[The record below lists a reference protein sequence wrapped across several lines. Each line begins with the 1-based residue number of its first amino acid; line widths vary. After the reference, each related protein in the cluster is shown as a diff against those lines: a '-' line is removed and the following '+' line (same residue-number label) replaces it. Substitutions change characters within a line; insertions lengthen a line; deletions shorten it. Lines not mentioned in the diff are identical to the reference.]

1 MFLVPAPTIAITGS
15 PVNEDFH
22 VGLTLTFI
30 ATATFNIAVDTNL
43 TILSSWTSQRNV
55 NTTEVTHSGTNP
67 MAYSTTLTV
76 DLQDTQSVPESYSVE
91 FNVLSTMYIVGVY
104 TNKTRIIIVEGMYCC
119 IAT

>member
-1 MFLVPAPTIAITGS
+1 MYLVPAPTIAITGT
-15 PVNEDFH
+15 PVNEGFH
-22 VGLTLTFI
+22 VGLTLTFT
-30 ATATFNIAVDTNL
+30 ATATFNSAVDTNL

-91 FNVLSTMYIVGVY
+91 FNVLSTMYTIGVY
-104 TNKTRIIIVEGMYCC
+104 TNKTRNITVEGTY
-119 IAT
+119 AGTTT

>member
-1 MFLVPAPTIAITGS
+1 
-15 PVNEDFH
+15 
-22 VGLTLTFI
+22 
-30 ATATFNIAVDTNL
+30 
-43 TILSSWTSQRNV
+43 
-55 NTTEVTHSGTNP
+55 

-119 IAT
+119 IATWWIIHCLKSFFCQP